1 MRNYLYFYKINKN
14 NYDLVMD
21 TFFVVYDTMKIGAK
35 SSLCDNLNIIDEK
48 ANNGF
53 LYIMCNFANEL

>member
-48 ANNGF
+48 VNNGF
-53 LYIMCNFANEL
+53 L